1 MSAGSTA
8 AAKPARLTV
17 PQTRALTF
25 LAGAPRG
32 MTPSQLAGLMWPDTT
47 GSGCNGSRGYIPD
60 TGINLK
66 AGSFLESLHRKGWTS
81 RRHAEGHTLHYIS
94 AAGRRMLETAA
105 AKVRG

>member
-1 MSAGSTA
+1 MSAQPPAG
-8 AAKPARLTV
+8 KKARLTV

-32 MTPSQLAGLMWPDTT
+32 MTPAQLAALMWPDTT

-81 RRHAEGHTLHYIS
+81 RRIMEGHTLHFVNT
-94 AAGRRMLETAA
+94 AGRHMLDTAP
-105 AKVRG
+105 AKI